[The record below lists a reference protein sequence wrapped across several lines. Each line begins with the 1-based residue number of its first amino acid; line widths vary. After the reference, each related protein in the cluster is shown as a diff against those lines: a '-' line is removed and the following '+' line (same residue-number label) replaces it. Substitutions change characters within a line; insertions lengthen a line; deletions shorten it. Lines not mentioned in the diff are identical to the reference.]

1 MVNGIGSSGGGGLAK
16 QAIEAALK
24 RSQDASKRMA
34 GLADAAAGGNS
45 GVSASAPDPN
55 SFAGKV
61 AKSINEISESNR
73 GVDELPEALATGK
86 ITDIHEVA
94 AQLKQA
100 ELSLKFALEVRN
112 KFIDAYQEVMRMSV

>member
-1 MVNGIGSSGGGGLAK
+1 MVNGIGIGGGGGLAK

-24 RSQDASKRMA
+24 NSQEAASRMSNI
-34 GLADAAAGGNS
+34 GNS
-45 GVSASAPDPN
+45 VSGGVSESASDPN
-55 SFAGKV
+55 SFASKISD
-61 AKSINEISESNR
+61 SIKEIAENSK
-73 GVDELPEALATGK
+73 GIDQLPADLATGK

-94 AQLKQA
+94 TRLKQS